1 MAKLSRIFFIVI
13 LGLLPVA
20 PQLALANTASG
31 PLAEPVRSG
40 RQQTAQTDGQ
50 AATPE
55 LSLQEQRLEEALDLY
70 LGQMSVADKV
80 GQLFIVSFEGQDV
93 SAESDIAE
101 LIYVY
106 RVGGIAITP
115 RMHNFTNDKNTNT
128 PENVARLINQ
138 LQAISYGLFLPDD
151 DALDVDA
158 LEQYQVKGIPP
169 SDLRALARGEDLKPL
184 NIPLFIAVEQQGD
197 NLPNTML
204 RQGFTELPPPL
215 ALGATWK
222 PELAKKVGH
231 IVGQQL
237 GAVGVNMLLGPNLD
251 VVDQPLPDKV
261 GGLGLFSF
269 GGDPNWVSRMGR
281 AYIAGVHDGGE
292 GRVLTIAGHF
302 PGQGGSDR
310 VPDMEIP
317 TIQSSEQE
325 LRRIDLPPF
334 VAVTRADS
342 NIIGDDGDSGSTDG
356 LMSSHARYA
365 SQQGTVTEGNPR
377 PISLATQLS
386 QMLQGPDYAAW
397 REHGLVMSNA
407 LGVPAVRKTFE
418 PASNGFPERRI
429 ALEAFNAGHD
439 LLYLGEFGEPGNWVD
454 QKQNITET

>member
-1 MAKLSRIFFIVI
+1 M
-13 LGLLPVA
+13 A

-222 PELAKKVGH
+222 PE
-231 IVGQQL
+231 
-237 GAVGVNMLLGPNLD
+237 
-251 VVDQPLPDKV
+251 
-261 GGLGLFSF
+261 
-269 GGDPNWVSRMGR
+269 
-281 AYIAGVHDGGE
+281 
-292 GRVLTIAGHF
+292 
-302 PGQGGSDR
+302 
-310 VPDMEIP
+310 
-317 TIQSSEQE
+317 
-325 LRRIDLPPF
+325 
-334 VAVTRADS
+334 
-342 NIIGDDGDSGSTDG
+342 
-356 LMSSHARYA
+356 
-365 SQQGTVTEGNPR
+365 
-377 PISLATQLS
+377 
-386 QMLQGPDYAAW
+386 
-397 REHGLVMSNA
+397 
-407 LGVPAVRKTFE
+407 
-418 PASNGFPERRI
+418 
-429 ALEAFNAGHD
+429 
-439 LLYLGEFGEPGNWVD
+439 
-454 QKQNITET
+454 